1 MVPAVI
7 VRTLELVPPRAKVKD
22 AELND
27 VVTDEG
33 AVAVSA
39 TVPVKLLTLLR
50 LIVLEPVASC

>member
-1 MVPAVI
+1 M
-7 VRTLELVPPRAKVKD
+7 PPRAKVKD